1 MVLRQ
6 FVISLFSLCLA
17 TSAFSAPFNVDTG
30 ASVVKWVGTK
40 VSGAHN
46 GTVKIK
52 SGSFELS
59 EKVAKG
65 KFTIDMATISNGDMS
80 GKWKTKL
87 EDHLKSDDFFSV
99 AKYPQAVFVLKGG
112 KLLSEQKY
120 QLTGDLTVK
129 GTTHSITFPADVGS
143 KNGAKTLKAKFKI
156 NRLKWGIKYNSGK
169 FFDVKKLGDRMIYDD
184 IDIELD
190 LIAKR

>member
-6 FVISLFSLCLA
+6 FVIYLISLCLTA
-17 TSAFSAPFNVDTG
+17 TAFGAPFNVDTG
-30 ASVVKWVGTK
+30 ASVVKWIGTK

-46 GTVKIK
+46 GTVKLK

-87 EDHLKSDDFFSV
+87 EDHLKSDDFFNI
-99 AKYPQAVFVLKGG
+99 AKFPQAVFVLKGG
-112 KLLSEQKY
+112 KLLTKQKY

-129 GTTHSITFPADVGS
+129 GKTHSITFPADVSIQG
-143 KNGAKTLKAKFKI
+143 GTRTLKAKFKI

-169 FFDVKKLGDRMIYDD
+169 FFDVNKLGDRMIYDD